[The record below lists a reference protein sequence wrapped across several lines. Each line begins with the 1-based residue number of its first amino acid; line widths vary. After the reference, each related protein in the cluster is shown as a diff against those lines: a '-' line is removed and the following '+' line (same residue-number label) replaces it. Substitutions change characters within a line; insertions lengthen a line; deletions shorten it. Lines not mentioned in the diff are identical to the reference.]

1 MTQELVDAMNHGEP
15 AAFAQA
21 ARRQMDGYTLRRDAV
36 RLALAGRTTLD
47 EAMRVATQLD
57 D

>member
-1 MTQELVDAMNHGEP
+1 
-15 AAFAQA
+15 
-21 ARRQMDGYTLRRDAV
+21 MDGYTLRRDAV